1 MRREGQYPMDYDA
14 SPHPVFKRVLD
25 PALKRAFPKHSDDHD
40 SEKDL
45 VGSIDKN
52 EDWATSLQS
61 EERSIQKED
70 QKVEAVKKVEKVDKT
85 EKKEAKPAEEK
96 KEEKPADAKKEDKPK
111 KGEQDVAKIEDKV
124 KDIDEQM
131 DDIHKEINPEKIAP
145 VSEEVAVK
153 APAAKE
159 ETSIKVEA
167 TPVNSTKVASVT
179 NSTAKLEVYGN
190 KTNSTVP
197 VSVAK
202 VNATANSTSLD
213 PFAELKQEKDFMNLA
228 QKPKSV
234 SLLQIDQ

>member
-1 MRREGQYPMDYDA
+1 
-14 SPHPVFKRVLD
+14 
-25 PALKRAFPKHSDDHD
+25 
-40 SEKDL
+40 
-45 VGSIDKN
+45 
-52 EDWATSLQS
+52 
-61 EERSIQKED
+61 
-70 QKVEAVKKVEKVDKT
+70 
-85 EKKEAKPAEEK
+85 
-96 KEEKPADAKKEDKPK
+96 
-111 KGEQDVAKIEDKV
+111 V

-131 DDIHKEINPEKIAP
+131 DDLHKEINPEKIAP

-167 TPVNSTKVASVT
+167 TPVNSSKVASIT

-234 SLLQIDQ
+234 SLLQIDQQVVSDSSMLDHFQIDQSLSEESFFADVVGEESSLIETNSTHINKHGQEEKITLIKGDHQKLEFVESLVELGDDETEMPKEADVMLEDGPMDKPEDHGLAREEVAEE